1 VYDIDDLQGVIDEN
15 IEDRQ
20 REAIKGERIVD
31 EAVIHFREWYASLE
45 VVPTIVAL
53 RSKLDAIAE
62 TEIKK
67 TLQSNKIPESS
78 TATIQKMAEALI
90 NKIMHHPTVFLKKD
104 SMPGDKSKH
113 IDTVRKLFK
122 LDE

>member
-1 VYDIDDLQGVIDEN
+1 IIDEN

-20 REAIKGERIVD
+20 KEAIKGERIVD
-31 EAVIHFREWYASLE
+31 EAVIHFRNWCESLE

-53 RSKLDAIAE
+53 RNKLDSIAE
-62 TEIKK
+62 AEVKK
-67 TLQSNKIPESS
+67 TLQSNKIPHTS
-78 TATIQKMAEALI
+78 TEAIEKMVDSLI
-90 NKIMHHPTVFLKKD
+90 NKILHDPTLFLKKNG
-104 SMPGDKSKH
+104 MIGDKSLY